1 MVKIILKYC
10 LGCFLVFTL
19 VACSSEEEPE
29 VTSYEYFDHIDHW
42 DDLDDIGTD
51 FTIIY
56 YYSPFCDICISLKDR
71 VTGYLKTLESEYTI
85 YLIDEGM
92 IYEQGEPPFETRGV
106 PALFIYDDGTFQKM
120 INGSKPVVNYLSDR
134 VENQ

>member
-10 LGCFLVFTL
+10 LGCILVISL
-19 VACSSEEEPE
+19 AACANEPE
-29 VTSYEYFDHIDHW
+29 AKSYEHFDHIDHW
-42 DDLDDIGTD
+42 DDLDDIDTD

-56 YYSPFCDICISLKDR
+56 YYSPFCDICISLEDE
-71 VTGYLKTLESEYTI
+71 VTGYLKRLETDYTI
-85 YLIDEGM
+85 YLIDDGM

-106 PALFIYDDGTFQKM
+106 PALFIYDDGTFQEM
-120 INGSKPVVNYLSDR
+120 INGSKPVVDYLSNR